1 MNLHKLTALVKRLLS
16 ERSYKT
22 RREFL
27 VGRVTSRLNN
37 LSGDTSSALTSTE
50 KKEIDDYYRRF
61 GLQPSTHNFHEF
73 YKRVTGK
80 FSPEYL
86 TEDLYY
92 HKIDRYFND
101 WDAAK
106 YLDNKTLYRILFP
119 DVPQPELLV
128 FRQNGF
134 WFDSAGQPM
143 TESAMQGIVGKE
155 EYLFVKAARESYGGH
170 GVKYLRGKDVAD
182 YTTEYKEDVVIQK
195 PLRQSALLAQIN
207 PSSVNT
213 VRILTL
219 LRKDGSVRICSKILR
234 MGIGSAKV
242 DNASSGGITVG
253 INDDGTLKDTAY
265 FVSGKKYK
273 HHPTTGVKFSTVK
286 LPSLDKAV
294 SMVSRQ
300 ANSLPYFRLVSWDI
314 AFDETDN
321 PVLIEANLC
330 DGELD
335 FHQINNGPVFG
346 EETAEVLSEVFGL
359 DACKKNG

>member
-1 MNLHKLTALVKRLLS
+1 MNRQKLTAFVKRLIS
-16 ERSYKT
+16 ERSYKI

-27 VGRVTSRLNN
+27 IGRVTSRLEK
-37 LSGDTSSALTSTE
+37 LSGDISSGLTEKE

-73 YKRVTGK
+73 YKRVTGR

-92 HKIDRYFND
+92 HKVDPYFND
-101 WDAAK
+101 WAAAK
-106 YLDNKTLYRILFP
+106 YLDNKTLYRILFSN
-119 DVPQPELLV
+119 VPQPELLAY
-128 FRQNGF
+128 RQNGY
-134 WFDSAGQPM
+134 WFDGTGQPISP
-143 TESAMQGIVGKE
+143 TAMQVMVEKE

-170 GVKYLRGKDVAD
+170 GVSYLRGKEVAG
-182 YTTEYKEDVVIQK
+182 YMAEYKGDVVIQK
-195 PLRQSALLAQIN
+195 PLRQSASLSKIN

-219 LRKDGSVRICSKILR
+219 LRKDGSVRVCSKILR

-253 INDDGTLKDTAY
+253 INDDGSLKDTAY
-265 FVSGKKYK
+265 FVSGERYKK
-273 HHPTTGVKFSTVK
+273 HPTTGVEFSTVK
-286 LPSLDKAV
+286 LPSLDKALE
-294 SMVSRQ
+294 MVSNQ
-300 ANSLPYFRLVSWDI
+300 AKLLPYFRLVSWDI

-346 EETAEVLSEVFGL
+346 EETAEVLLEVLGL
-359 DACKKNG
+359 DNSK